1 MIDRPVRV
9 GLQIHPQH
17 AEYAAIRRTVAAAEE
32 SGADVVFNWDHF
44 YPLYGDLDGKH
55 FECWTMLGAWAE
67 QTSQIEI
74 GALVT
79 CNSYRNPDLLGDMA
93 RTVDH
98 LSGGR
103 LVLGVGAGWFE
114 KDYRNFGYDFGT
126 PGTRLAALEDALP
139 RIDTRLAAG
148 NPPPTRKVPLLI
160 GGGGERKTL
169 RLVARHADIWHTF
182 GDAATI
188 AHKRAVLE
196 DWCAKERRD
205 PAEIELSCGVDTEGD
220 NARPEVLGEQLH
232 AVGTRLFTVGVTGPD
247 FDLGALQKWVAW
259 RDEHKAKVLPPRR
272 MWASNPRP
280 PHPMA
285 RRRVDEPTRL
295 APGRETLRRNARRRR
310 RMPFAAVHASQCAP
324 EPRPNAVGGSL
335 GTRPDR
341 HRSRRERRRT

>member
-139 RIDTRLAAG
+139 RIDARLAAG

-259 RDEHKAKVLPPRR
+259 RDDK
-272 MWASNPRP
+272 
-280 PHPMA
+280 
-285 RRRVDEPTRL
+285 
-295 APGRETLRRNARRRR
+295 NA
-310 RMPFAAVHASQCAP
+310 A
-324 EPRPNAVGGSL
+324 
-335 GTRPDR
+335 
-341 HRSRRERRRT
+341 